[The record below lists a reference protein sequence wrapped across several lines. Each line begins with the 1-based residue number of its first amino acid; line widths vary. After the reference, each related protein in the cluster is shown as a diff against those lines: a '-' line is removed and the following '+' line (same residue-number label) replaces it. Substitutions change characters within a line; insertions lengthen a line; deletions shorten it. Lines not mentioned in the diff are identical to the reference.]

1 MSIVLTVNHD
11 RFVLH
16 DAESISRLHGD
27 IRAAL
32 QAGGSLVP
40 IGSRPGSPEVL
51 ITPATHVRIDVLG
64 VRDVDRSVDGS
75 VDGADTEGAD
85 HGDVV
90 FIDFDQY

>member
-11 RFVLH
+11 RFVIH

-32 QAGGSLVP
+32 RAGGSLVP
-40 IGSRPGSPEVL
+40 IGSRPDSPEVL
-51 ITPATHVRIDVLG
+51 ITPATHVRIDVLKA
-64 VRDVDRSVDGS
+64 VRDAEDDH
-75 VDGADTEGAD
+75 GADR
-85 HGDVV
+85 GDVV